1 MRFYYKGSFALLAL
15 GLATTTPNLV
25 GRSQVDSAPLV
36 PYSSPNPTSSQ
47 TLFSEIPSTHSGIDL
62 VNSYNDPRM
71 WGERYQEMV
80 FGTIGTGVA
89 VADYDKDGLPDLF
102 LAAKTGGSR
111 LYRNLGDFKFEDL
124 TESAGLSLQD
134 DSWSGRL
141 RGLFGSGSD
150 QDLPWDQGTAFVDVD
165 NDGWL
170 DLYVTSFNAPNR
182 LYINQ
187 GDGTFHEEAEQR
199 GLAIQDSSGSAA
211 FCDFDRDGWLD
222 VYLQTNMLDVI
233 SQPDGR
239 PDRLFRN
246 KGDGTFE
253 EVTQSAGISGS
264 TSGHS
269 VAWWDYNEDG
279 WPDIYV
285 SNDFSVPDRLYQN
298 NGDGTFT
305 DVLESVLPLTPYYS
319 MGADIGDINN
329 DGLID
334 LFVGD
339 MAPTSHETD
348 HRGMAISRARELAN
362 RPPEAA
368 PQRMRNALYL
378 NTRSSRMLEAA
389 WLFGVARSDWT
400 WSVRF
405 EDFDNDGWLDLHVT
419 NGMIREYH
427 NADILKGVMG
437 AVSRQAQRAVMKRS
451 PVMAESNLAFRNK
464 QGQGFERV
472 EQEWGLDHLGVSFGS
487 ATGDFDGDGDLD
499 LIYANYDAP
508 FTLYRNDSRDNR
520 VVFALQGKQ
529 SNRYAIGASIEIQ
542 TVSGKQIRKHLN
554 ARGYLSTSEPI
565 FHFGLGSEETIQTA
579 TIRWPSGNVQTLTN
593 LKANRKYT
601 VPEDNSSQNGTL
613 ATIPDPA
620 PQLFRK
626 ADSTSLASNL
636 QPPVQTKDS
645 LAIAPPLVPQGIQFF
660 PDFIS
665 VQADLN
671 NDGTP
676 DYVIGNLGLNT
687 RYQASPEA
695 PFVILEGRFANPRET
710 QRIEAYVENGRLLP
724 FRSRKDLIELIP
736 PLERKFPSA
745 NAFAAATL
753 EEILGPS
760 AISKA
765 SRLEITEL
773 RSGALISSPE
783 GELTFFPFTG
793 LAQIAPITH
802 VAIADFNGDGH
813 LDIAAAQNEHDV
825 DPVIGYHDG
834 GLGVILLGDGTGHFN
849 SLSPSESGLVLPGT
863 NWRLNAQDV
872 DKDGDIDLIATPSEG
887 TSQIYLNR
895 TND

>member
-1 MRFYYKGSFALLAL
+1 MRFYHKGNFALLAL
-15 GLATTTPNLV
+15 SLALTSSNLV
-25 GRSQVDSAPLV
+25 GKSQVDSAPLA
-36 PYSSPNPTSSQ
+36 PYSSPSPTTPQ

-62 VNSYNDPRM
+62 VNSYDDPRM

-102 LAAKTGGSR
+102 LAAKIGGSR
-111 LYRNLGDFKFEDL
+111 LYRNLGDFKFEDH

-134 DSWSGRL
+134 DSWSGKL
-141 RGLFGSGSD
+141 MGLFDSD
-150 QDLPWDQGTAFVDVD
+150 SEDLPWDQGAAFVDVD

-187 GDGTFHEEAEQR
+187 GDGTFLEEAAPR

-211 FCDFDRDGWLD
+211 FCDYDRDGWVD
-222 VYLQTNMLDVI
+222 VYLQTNMLEVI

-239 PDRLFRN
+239 PDRLFHN
-246 KGDGTFE
+246 KGNGSFE

-269 VAWWDYNEDG
+269 VTWWDHNEDG

-305 DVLESVLPLTPYYS
+305 DVLETVLPLTPYYS
-319 MGADIGDINN
+319 MGADLGDINN

-339 MAPTSHETD
+339 MAPTTHESD
-348 HRGMAISRARELAN
+348 QRGMAISRSRELAN
-362 RPPEAA
+362 RPPEVA

-378 NTRSSRMLEAA
+378 NTHYDRMLEAA
-389 WLFGVARSDWT
+389 WMMGIARSDWT
-400 WSVRF
+400 WSIRF
-405 EDFDNDGWLDLHVT
+405 EDFDNDGWLDIHVT

-427 NADILKGVMG
+427 NADILNGIMG
-437 AVSRQAQRAVMKRS
+437 AISRQAQRAVIKRS
-451 PVMAESNLAFRNK
+451 QVMAQSNLAFRNK

-472 EQEWGLDHLGVSFGS
+472 EQEWGLDHPGVSFGS

-499 LIYANYDAP
+499 LIHANYDAP
-508 FTLYRNDSRDNR
+508 FTLYRNDSQGNR
-520 VVFALQGKQ
+520 VIFELQGNQ
-529 SNRYAIGASIEIQ
+529 SNRYAIEATIEIQ

-554 ARGYLSTSEPI
+554 SRGYLSTSEPI
-565 FHFGLGSEETIQTA
+565 FHFGLGSDDTIQTA
-579 TIRWPSGNVQTLTN
+579 TIRWPSGNVQTLSN
-593 LKANRKYT
+593 LEANRKYT
-601 VPEDNSSQNGTL
+601 VQEANSPRSG
-613 ATIPDPA
+613 DPTRPA
-620 PQLFRK
+620 DQGPQLFRK
-626 ADSTSLASNL
+626 AEATTLARTLEHQL
-636 QPPVQTKDS
+636 QTENSKDTYPPHT
-645 LAIAPPLVPQGIQFF
+645 PQGLQFF
-660 PDFIS
+660 PNFIS
-665 VQADLN
+665 AQADLN

-695 PFVILEGRFANPRET
+695 PFVILEGYFANARKT
-710 QRIEAYVENGRLLP
+710 QRVEAYFENGRLLP

-736 PLERKFPSA
+736 PLERKFPTA
-745 NAFAAATL
+745 NAYAAATI
-753 EEILGPS
+753 EEILGTT
-760 AISKA
+760 ALAKA
-765 SRLEITEL
+765 SRQEITEL
-773 RSGALISSPE
+773 RSGALISTPE
-783 GELTFFPFTG
+783 GELAFIPFTG
-793 LAQIAPITH
+793 LAQIAPITNI
-802 VAIADFNGDGH
+802 AIADFNADGH

-825 DPVIGYHDG
+825 DPVVGYHDG
-834 GLGVILLGDGTGHFN
+834 GLGVILLGDSTGHFD
-849 SLSPSESGLVLPGT
+849 SLSISESGLLLPGS
-863 NWRLNAQDV
+863 NWRLTAQDV
-872 DKDGDIDLIATPSEG
+872 DNDGDTDLIAIKPEEK
-887 TSQIYLNR
+887 SQVFLNR

>member
-1 MRFYYKGSFALLAL
+1 MLAL
-15 GLATTTPNLV
+15 SLAMTPPNFA
-25 GRSQVDSAPLV
+25 GESQVESAPLA
-36 PYSSPNPTSSQ
+36 PYSLPDPATSQ
-47 TLFSEIPSTHSGIDL
+47 TLFTQIPSTHSGIDL
-62 VNSYNDPRM
+62 VNSYDDPRM

-134 DSWSGRL
+134 DSWSGKL
-141 RGLFGSGSD
+141 IGLFDSD
-150 QDLPWDQGTAFVDVD
+150 SEDLPWDQGTAFVDVD
-165 NDGWL
+165 NDGWI

-187 GDGTFHEEAEQR
+187 GDGTFKEEAEPR

-246 KGDGTFE
+246 KGDGTYE

-269 VAWWDYNEDG
+269 VTWWDHNEDG

-305 DVLESVLPLTPYYS
+305 DVLETVLPLTPYYS
-319 MGADIGDINN
+319 MGSDLGDINN

-339 MAPTSHETD
+339 MAPTSHERD
-348 HRGMAISRARELAN
+348 HRGMAISRARELSN

-389 WLFGVARSDWT
+389 WLLGIARSDWT
-400 WSVRF
+400 WSIRF
-405 EDFDNDGWLDLHVT
+405 EDFDNDGWLDLHLT

-437 AVSRQAQRAVMKRS
+437 AISRQAQRAVMKRS

-472 EQEWGLDHLGVSFGS
+472 EQEWGLDHSGVSFGTG
-487 ATGDFDGDGDLD
+487 TGDFDGDGDLD
-499 LIYANYDAP
+499 LIHANYDAP
-508 FTLYRNDSRDNR
+508 FTLYRNDSQGNR
-520 VVFALQGKQ
+520 VIFALQGNQ
-529 SNRYAIGASIEIQ
+529 SNSYAIGATIEIQ

-565 FHFGLGSEETIQTA
+565 FHFGLGSDETIQTA
-579 TIRWPSGNVQTLTN
+579 TIHWPSGNVQTLSN
-593 LKANRKYT
+593 LEANRKYT
-601 VPEDNSSQNGTL
+601 VQETNAPRNDEPTRNSDKGL
-613 ATIPDPA
+613 
-620 PQLFRK
+620 QLFRK
-626 ADSTSLASNL
+626 AEATTLATNL
-636 QPPVQTKDS
+636 ERQTETEDNQVPHPPS
-645 LAIAPPLVPQGIQFF
+645 IPHGLQFF
-660 PDFIS
+660 PNFTS
-665 VQADLN
+665 AQADLN

-695 PFVILEGRFANPRET
+695 PFVIFEGKFANSRET
-710 QRIEAYVENGRLLP
+710 RRIEAYFEDGRLLP
-724 FRSRKDLIELIP
+724 FRSRKDLIALIP
-736 PLERKFPSA
+736 PLERKFPGA
-745 NAFAAATL
+745 NAYAAATI
-753 EEILGPS
+753 EEILGPV
-760 AISKA
+760 AIAKA
-765 SRLEITEL
+765 SRQEVTEL
-773 RSGALISSPE
+773 RSGALISTPE
-783 GELTFFPFTG
+783 GELTFIPFTG
-793 LAQIAPITH
+793 LAQIAPITSI
-802 VAIADFNGDGH
+802 AIADFNADGH

-825 DPVIGYHDG
+825 DPVVGYHDG

-849 SLSPSESGLVLPGT
+849 TLSPSESGLLLPGS
-863 NWRLNAQDV
+863 NWHLTTQDV
-872 DKDGDIDLIATPSEG
+872 DNDGDIDLIAIKPEE
-887 TSQIYLNR
+887 TSQVFLNR